1 MKHSSSKNDKLSKK
15 GDQHTYDN
23 LTEGQ
28 KWIICF
34 MSGLLFLLIS
44 SPFMYRLTNQVTSMV
59 GFETSVNGCP
69 NLYGL
74 LLHGVVFL
82 LLVRA
87 LMLIP
92 ASQNAS
98 SESPQF

>member
-1 MKHSSSKNDKLSKK
+1 MKHHISSKDDK
-15 GDQHTYDN
+15 HTYRN

-28 KWIICF
+28 KWLICLY
-34 MSGLLFLLIS
+34 SGLLFLLIA
-44 SPFMYRLTNQVTSMV
+44 SPYMYQLTNKVTSIA

-74 LLHGVVFL
+74 VLHGVVFL
-82 LLVRA
+82 LLVRV

-92 ASQNAS
+92 QQNAS
-98 SESPQF
+98 S

>member
-1 MKHSSSKNDKLSKK
+1 MKHHNSSSKDDK
-15 GDQHTYDN
+15 HTYHN

-28 KWIICF
+28 KWLICLY
-34 MSGLLFLLIS
+34 SGLLFLLIA
-44 SPFMYRLTNQVTSMV
+44 SPFMYQLTNKVTSMT

-82 LLVRA
+82 LLVRF

-92 ASQNAS
+92 QQSN
-98 SESPQF
+98 